1 MFKCS
6 LTSVVQA
13 LLNNL
18 NLQIR
23 NARYVAQKW
32 LKEQLRKVLMQAVS
46 FGDAQ
51 NSLSA
56 EEQLDHQSL
65 ESHSIHNKIRG

>member
-1 MFKCS
+1 
-6 LTSVVQA
+6 
-13 LLNNL
+13 
-18 NLQIR
+18 
-23 NARYVAQKW
+23 
-32 LKEQLRKVLMQAVS
+32 MQAVS